1 MYFYV
6 QSESPSESELNALA
20 IYLLVCLAFVVC
32 ALAEFAMVII
42 FHQRS
47 NLKAAGTITTE
58 AKKNEE
64 KDNRS
69 EVLLKN
75 KLKLAVTAGGADT
88 SIMEPCP
95 EVDNH
100 VSRWMTKIRREISA
114 IALNNVI
121 DFIAI
126 GIHFFLFLLF
136 NCAYWITY
144 WNN

>member
-47 NLKAAGTITTE
+47 NSKAAGTITTE

-69 EVLLKN
+69 QVLLKN

-88 SIMEPCP
+88 SMMEPCP
-95 EVDNH
+95 EMDNH
-100 VSRWMTKIRREISA
+100 VGRWMTKIRGEISA
-114 IALNNVI
+114 ITLNNVI
-121 DFIAI
+121 DFMAI
-126 GIHFFLFLLF
+126 WIHFFLFLLF

>member
-88 SIMEPCP
+88 LIMEPCP

-100 VSRWMTKIRREISA
+100 VSRWMTKVRREISA
-114 IALNNVI
+114 ITLNNVI

-126 GIHFFLFLLF
+126 WIHFFLFLLF